1 MPTHATSCEASE
13 SHPRRASLTVADIIR
28 QAVDDGFAERPLPPQ
43 HAAVLRTITR
53 CRTADMGGHVHVC
66 RDCRHVEYAYNSCGN
81 RHCPTC
87 QWRAQQR
94 WIASRLKRVLDT
106 HYFHV
111 VFTLP
116 DSLHALA
123 LANPREIYGLLF
135 KAASRT
141 LIELGRDP
149 KWLGADL
156 GITMVLHTWT
166 RDLRLHPHVH
176 CIVTGGG
183 LSEDDEWVDAP
194 SSFLFPV
201 HVIGALFRGKF
212 MAGLESLHRRAE
224 LTFDGAA
231 SELAAEGAFARLVG
245 ELYDK
250 KWIVYSKRPM
260 AGAEQVITYLGRYT
274 HRVAISDSRLLEV
287 TDCTVRFRTRGRG
300 TAELSREQ
308 FVRRFLLHVLPK
320 GFVKIRHYGLFAPSN
335 VNTRLPIAAS
345 DLEQRH
351 AGSDPTDDD
360 APDDYDDL
368 VQSCEARCSA
378 CGSTNLHRIP
388 FTAAQADSVVRSV
401 EAFQKPRGPPL
412 PRLVPTGEP

>member
-1 MPTHATSCEASE
+1 V
-13 SHPRRASLTVADIIR
+13 TVADIIR
-28 QAVDDGFAERPLPPQ
+28 QAVEDGFTERPLPPQ
-43 HAAVLRTITR
+43 HAAVLRAITR
-53 CRTADMGGHVHVC
+53 CRTADLGGHVHVC
-66 RDCRHVEYAYNSCGN
+66 RDCGHVEVAYNSCGN

-94 WIASRLKRVLDT
+94 WIAARLERVLDT

-116 DSLHALA
+116 DSLHPLA
-123 LANPREIYGLLF
+123 LANPTEIYGLLF

-183 LSEDDEWVDAP
+183 LSDDDKWVDAA
-194 SSFLFPV
+194 SNFLFPV
-201 HVIGALFRGKF
+201 HVMGALFRGKF
-212 MAGLESLHRRAE
+212 MAGLASLHRRAE
-224 LTFDGAA
+224 LTFEGAT
-231 SELAAEGAFARLVG
+231 SELAAKGAFERLVG

-250 KWIVYSKRPM
+250 KWVVYSKRPM
-260 AGAEQVITYLGRYT
+260 AGAKQVITYLGRYT

-287 TDCTVRFRTRGRG
+287 TDSTVRFRTRGRQ

-335 VNTRLPIAAS
+335 INTRWPIAAAH
-345 DLEQRH
+345 LEHRRSES
-351 AGSDPTDDD
+351 GPTDDE
-360 APDDYDDL
+360 APNYHEDL
-368 VQSCEARCSA
+368 VHSCEPRCSA
-378 CGSTNLHRIP
+378 CESTNLHRIP
-388 FTAAQADSVVRSV
+388 FTAAQADSVMRSV
-401 EAFQKPRGPPL
+401 HPSHARGPP
-412 PRLVPTGEP
+412 PPFEFVPPANP